1 MIIPN
6 VEGLLV
12 AALRADARLSG
23 AFVGVEL
30 PATKT
35 WPAVRV
41 TRTGG
46 APVAS
51 LPVTVV
57 DAPEVQIDVWADRRQ
72 AAWDIAAAVVS
83 VLNGTRGMR
92 RLAGVSG
99 CEVRRVSYDPDVT
112 FDPPKPRYIISAR
125 LWTRAIQS

>member
-12 AALRADARLSG
+12 AALKADASLSNV
-23 AFVGVEL
+23 FVGVEL

-35 WPAVRV
+35 WPAVRI

-72 AAWDIAAAVVS
+72 AAWDIMAAVLN
-83 VLNGTRGMR
+83 VLDGLRGMQ

-112 FDPPKPRYIISAR
+112 FDPPKPRYIISAS
-125 LWTRAIQS
+125 LTTRAI

>member
-1 MIIPN
+1 MIPN

-12 AALRADARLSG
+12 AALKADARLSG
-23 AFVGVEL
+23 SFVGVEL
-30 PATKT
+30 PTTKT

-57 DAPEVQIDVWADRRQ
+57 DAPEVQIDVWADGRQ
-72 AAWDIAAAVVS
+72 KAWDIVAAVVN
-83 VLNGTRGMR
+83 VLDGLRGVR